1 MSESNGYATPDQLFG
16 QPVKRRFIDVEIN
29 GHKFRLKSLNSTE
42 AAKFAR
48 ESESRNGSLSVNS
61 RLIVL
66 MCVDANGDAMF
77 TSEHIKQWQQQDARF
92 VASLARACIEHAGLT
107 EFDEEAAKN

>member
-1 MSESNGYATPDQLFG
+1 MSETNGYATPELLFN
-16 QPVKRRFIDVEIN
+16 QPVKRRFKDVEIH

-48 ESESRNGSLSVNS
+48 ESESRNGSMSVNS

-66 MCVDANGDAMF
+66 MCVDVDGNAMF
-77 TSEHIKQWQQQDARF
+77 TTEHIRQWQEQDARF
-92 VASLARACIEHAGLT
+92 VAALARECIEHAGLT